1 MTLCAS
7 ELSEALTSGYLD
19 HQHVSKHTLKPELLF
34 NDGQGRKVLTEIKKQ
49 LTYCDHFW
57 FSVAFATTSGLA
69 CIKQE
74 LIDLENKGIQ
84 GKVLVS
90 QYLNFT
96 QPEALRELL
105 KFKNIEARIS
115 TDSNFHAK
123 GYLFRYSDIHQ
134 LIIGSSNLT
143 ANAVTSNKEW
153 NLKVSSTDKGAIYLQ
168 AVEQFQ
174 HEFNVA
180 TPINEAFIQSYES
193 IYLEAKAFSN
203 KVKALTVRGKIKDIK
218 PNKMQLEALKSLNDL
233 RSRGES
239 KALLISATGTGKT
252 FLSAF
257 DALNVKPKR
266 LLFVVHRANIAKK
279 AMQTFQSLFPKD
291 VSCGLYSGTTTELEA
306 DFVFATVQ
314 TISRDEH
321 LKKFAK
327 DCFDYIVIDETHR
340 ASANSYKKV
349 LEYFDSSFLL
359 GMTATPERTDNNDVF
374 EIFDHNIAYEIRL
387 QQALEMDI
395 LVPFHYYGVTDLTID
410 GEVVDDMSSINLLT
424 KRERIRH
431 ILHYID
437 RYGCDNGEV
446 RGLVFCSEL
455 NECRFLAEAFNQNGY
470 RALALTGKDGE
481 AARDDAIA
489 RLESSDQT
497 NKLDYIFSVGIFNE
511 GIDIPSV
518 NQIVMLRPT
527 ESSIVFVQQLGRG
540 LRKADNK
547 EYLTVIDFIGNY
559 KNNFMV
565 PIALYGDNSYNK
577 DTLRRLVSGDDCF
590 LPGSSTVSFDKIAKE
605 RIYKSIEITNL
616 KAKRDLVND
625 YNLLKFKLG
634 HIPMMMDF
642 VHYGSRDPFSYVE
655 YSKSYFQFA
664 QELEPQLLP
673 ELSELKLKLLAAL
686 SKEINNAKRVEDS
699 LVLSLLIENGQCS
712 VSDISMLL
720 SERFGFAF
728 SLDTAKSV
736 AHNLNLRFVTERHEG
751 KNVAQGIKMG
761 VTLVEFDGSVYT
773 ASKSFS
779 RLLEDEVFRSFLT
792 DSTNYS
798 IRKYSEDFNADCYN
812 DGFHLYRKYSRK
824 DVFRVLKWEE
834 NPNPQNVGGYM
845 VSKAKD
851 NCPIFV
857 NYHKG
862 DDIAD
867 SIKYE
872 DHFIDESTF
881 GWMSK
886 SNRKLNSPEI
896 KLFASKDALPRLPLF
911 IKKHNDEGNDFYYMG
926 DMTPQ
931 FDSFDQT
938 TIDGKSVVKIVF
950 DMVHEV
956 RRDIYSYIVEV

>member
-1 MTLCAS
+1 MTFCVS
-7 ELSEALTSGYLD
+7 ELFEALTTGYVD
-19 HQHVSKHTLKPELLF
+19 HQHVSKQTLKPELLF

-57 FSVAFATTSGLA
+57 FSVAFVTTSGLA

-74 LIDLENKGIQ
+74 LLELEKKGVQ
-84 GKVLVS
+84 GKILVS

-105 KFKNIEARIS
+105 KFENIEACIA

-123 GYLFRYSDIHQ
+123 GYLFSCSDIHQ
-134 LIIGSSNLT
+134 LVIGSSNLT

-153 NLKVSSTDKGAIYLQ
+153 NLKISSTDNGAIYLQ
-168 AVEQFQ
+168 ALEQFK
-174 HEFNVA
+174 HEFNAA
-180 TPINEAFIQSYES
+180 TPINDAFIQSYDA
-193 IYLEAKAFSN
+193 IYLEAKAFEN
-203 KVKALTVRGKIKDIK
+203 KIKALTAGGKAKDIK
-218 PNKMQLEALKSLNDL
+218 PNEMQLEALKSLDDL
-233 RSRGES
+233 RSRGEC

-252 FLSAF
+252 YLSAF
-257 DALNVKPKR
+257 DALNLKPKR

-279 AMQTFQSLFPKD
+279 AMQTFQNLFPKD
-291 VSCGLYSGTTTELEA
+291 VSFGLYSGSTTELEA

-314 TISRDEH
+314 TLSRDKH
-321 LKKFAK
+321 LKKFTK

-340 ASANSYKKV
+340 ASANSYQKV
-349 LEYFDSSFLL
+349 LDYFNPSFLL
-359 GMTATPERTDNNDVF
+359 GMTATPERTDKSDVF
-374 EIFDHNIAYEIRL
+374 KIFDHNIAYEIRL

-395 LVPFHYYGVTDLTID
+395 LVPFHYYGVTDLTVD
-410 GEVVDDMSSINLLT
+410 GEIIDDASSINLLT
-424 KRERIRH
+424 KEERVRH

-455 NECRFLAEAFNQNGY
+455 NECRFLAEAFNSNGY
-470 RALALTGKDGE
+470 RALALTGEDSE
-481 AARDDAIA
+481 AARDDAIE

-565 PIALYGDNSYNK
+565 PIALYGDRSYNK
-577 DTLRRLVSGDDCF
+577 DTLRRLVSGDNCF

-605 RIYKSIEITNL
+605 RIYQSIDITNL
-616 KAKRDLVND
+616 KAKRDLVKD

-634 HIPMMMDF
+634 HMPMMMDF
-642 VHYGSRDPFSYVE
+642 VHYGSRDPFGYVE
-655 YSKSYFQFA
+655 YSKSYFQFV
-664 QELEPQLLP
+664 QEQESELMS
-673 ELSELKLKLLAAL
+673 ELSELKLKLLSAL
-686 SKEINNAKRVEDS
+686 SKEVNNAKRVEDS
-699 LVLSLLIENGQCS
+699 LVLSQLLVSGQCS
-712 VSDISMLL
+712 VSDISMLTL
-720 SERFGFAF
+720 ERFGFEF
-728 SLDTAKSV
+728 SSDTAKSV

-751 KNVAQGIKMG
+751 KNVTQGIKLG
-761 VTLVEFDGSVYT
+761 VTLVEFDGSQFT
-773 ASKSFS
+773 ASESFN
-779 RLLEDEVFRSFLT
+779 RMLDDETFKSFLT

-798 IRKYSEDFNADCYN
+798 IYKYSKDFNADYYN

-845 VSKAKD
+845 VSKGKD

-886 SNRKLNSPEI
+886 SKRTLKSPEI
-896 KLFASKDALPRLPLF
+896 KLFASQDALPRLPLF

-931 FDSFDQT
+931 HNSFEQT
-938 TIDGKSVVKIVF
+938 AIDGKSVVKIVF